1 MPISRFYSLKSLLL
15 STAILLLGHGLQ
27 LTLLPLQALEF
38 GWSQTAVGLTGSA
51 YYLGFMVGCLAVARV
66 IRRVGHIRTFSAAVS
81 LAAIAILG
89 LSISDHYAL
98 WLMCRFLTGCSLAAF
113 YTVIESWLN
122 DQTSN

>member
-81 LAAIAILG
+81 LAAIAMWRG
-89 LSISDHYAL
+89 TVSKSAGR
-98 WLMCRFLTGCSLAAF
+98 WLFDARTFAAAAFFVGVAFLFLTKL
-113 YTVIESWLN
+113 L
-122 DQTSN
+122 